1 MATNIKAKIRA
12 FLARFFHDL
21 NLADDEDIFAL
32 GFINSLFA
40 MQLVLFVESEFGFK
54 VEDSDLDIDN
64 FRTLNALAN
73 LIERKIVAQSV
84 A

>member
-1 MATNIKAKIRA
+1 MATEFKAKIRE
-12 FLARFFHDL
+12 FLARFFQDL

-40 MQLVLFVESEFGFK
+40 MQLVLFVENEFGLK
-54 VEDSDLDIDN
+54 VEDDDLDIEN
-64 FRTLNALAN
+64 FRTLNALAA
-73 LIERKIVAQSV
+73 LITRKTVAQSL

>member
-1 MATNIKAKIRA
+1 MATDFKAKIRE
-12 FLARFFHDL
+12 FLGRFFQDL

-54 VEDSDLDIDN
+54 VEDDDLDIEN
-64 FRTLNALAN
+64 FRTLNALSA
-73 LIERKIVAQSV
+73 LIERKTASQSI

>member
-1 MATNIKAKIRA
+1 MATDYKAKIRE
-12 FLARFFHDL
+12 FLARFFQDL

-54 VEDSDLDIDN
+54 VEDNDLDIEN
-64 FRTLNALAN
+64 FRTLNALSA
-73 LIERKIVAQSV
+73 LIERKTAAQSL